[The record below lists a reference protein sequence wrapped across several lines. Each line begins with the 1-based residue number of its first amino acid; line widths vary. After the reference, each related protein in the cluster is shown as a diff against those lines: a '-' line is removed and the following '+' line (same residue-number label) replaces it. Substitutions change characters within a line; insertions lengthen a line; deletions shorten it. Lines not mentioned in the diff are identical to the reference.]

1 MCVYICIYKIRA
13 FEFIIRFVIG
23 KELSKYIFDYCI
35 RIEREGKNRQKFS
48 DEMFASRN
56 GEEIVGQSAILAGA
70 LL

>member
-1 MCVYICIYKIRA
+1 MCIYVYIKFVLSKIR
-13 FEFIIRFVIG
+13 IG